1 MQSLL
6 IWRSYGRTDGRT
18 DRQTENNSHVFFSFS
33 HAQYTSHSLWVCC
46 LRPWLVIGLQ
56 INSQQLVFAAAIYP
70 LRLTDICA
78 AHLSCRFS
86 CIHQSGVGGEA
97 PRITGMLEEA
107 CRTDALLRGIV
118 TLNITQPSPIGT
130 RGKISCQPGEWLLVY
145 GQWEVGKSLMVL
157 WDGLWLFPPAL
168 LQSLALSV
176 TLPLLS
182 LLPFLNGRRAS
193 MEKRK
198 AEFCWMIKSLK
209 WLLCKNNKNK
219 RKRRGKKR
227 WQGES
232 LSHKRGLN
240 KINKATSKH

>member
-1 MQSLL
+1 MDHGNA
-6 IWRSYGRTDGRT
+6 RG
-18 DRQTENNSHVFFSFS
+18 
-33 HAQYTSHSLWVCC
+33 
-46 LRPWLVIGLQ
+46 GLQ
-56 INSQQLVFAAAIYP
+56 NWCSPPRHCNLKHNPAI
-70 LRLTDICA
+70 
-78 AHLSCRFS
+78 AHW
-86 CIHQSGVGGEA
+86 HQ
-97 PRITGMLEEA
+97 
-107 CRTDALLRGIV
+107 
-118 TLNITQPSPIGT
+118 
-130 RGKISCQPGEWLLVY
+130 GKISCQPGEWLLVY

-168 LQSLALSV
+168 LQSRALSV